1 MLLLTPSRHLQV
13 LSALVLCRS
22 RLHAPFP
29 ATFSC
34 NCDRLPV
41 CSLWCAR
48 PGPDLADVYITDPP
62 DLQSTVRAM
71 HHACRLSCF
80 VSCFGCH
87 ASLAHVLFAAG
98 KPTFSRRSAC
108 LESVF
113 YVIYVT
119 LIMHDDSASGDDILR
134 VNLCF
139 GT

>member
-1 MLLLTPSRHLQV
+1 MPPSLRYFRVIAIDCPSAPCGV
-13 LSALVLCRS
+13 LDP
-22 RLHAPFP
+22 AP
-29 ATFSC
+29 T
-34 NCDRLPV
+34 
-41 CSLWCAR
+41 WQT
-48 PGPDLADVYITDPP
+48 VYITDPP